1 MGAMNQITI
10 NTNAA
15 MAVAGS
21 VKLPVSGRTASVETR
36 SELAVTSELS
46 QWLQQTA
53 QLRGQE
59 NGVAGLLKLLST
71 VQALFPQAMPE
82 LLNPLQNRLQPYL
95 LGIRQLSD
103 ASRIRQ
109 LVLHSGLF
117 LENNLCTTEGL
128 QTLTDDLKLQI
139 FQILTIMDPSRQ
151 MSLQGALPVF
161 ANINSMSAR
170 GLQGLSES
178 SSKPLR
184 TGKQLQAYLQC
195 SHDDPQGGVSDG
207 MLNQWLQQQVE
218 AVLRQLVQQQLQC
231 RQDGEDT
238 VWQLQLLLQQRDG
251 SVQGL
256 PLEIREHGRDTADW
270 SLQFRL
276 ELPRLG
282 KVKIAMRIEGK
293 TVQLVYQNDNVL
305 TVSERQRH
313 ARQLQSAFASK
324 NLALTSLSHRLVEH
338 DDEQS

>member
-1 MGAMNQITI
+1 VGVMNQITI

-21 VKLPVSGRTASVETR
+21 VKLPVSSRAVSMETR
-36 SELAVTSELS
+36 PELAVTSELS

-53 QLRGQE
+53 QMRGQE
-59 NGVAGLLKLLST
+59 NGVGGLLKLLST

-95 LGIRQLSD
+95 LGTRQLSD

-117 LENNLCTTEGL
+117 LESNLATTEGL
-128 QTLTDDLKLQI
+128 QTLTDDLKLQL
-139 FQILTIMDPSRQ
+139 FQILTLMDPGRQ
-151 MSLQGALPVF
+151 LSLQAGFPVF
-161 ANINSMSAR
+161 ANISSMTAR
-170 GLQGLSES
+170 GLQGTSES
-178 SSKPLR
+178 SSKPVR

-218 AVLRQLVQQQLQC
+218 EVLRQLVQQQLQC
-231 RQDGEDT
+231 HQDGEDT
-238 VWQLQLLLQQRDG
+238 VWTLQLLLQQHDG

-256 PLEIREHGRDTADW
+256 PLEIREHGQDTADW
-270 SLQFRL
+270 GLQFSL
-276 ELPRLG
+276 DLPRLG

-293 TVQLVYQNDNVL
+293 TVQLVYQNDKVL
-305 TVSERQRH
+305 TVQERQLH
-313 ARQLQSAFASK
+313 AQRLQSAFAAK
-324 NLALTSLSHRLVEH
+324 NLALTSLSHRLMEK
-338 DDEQS
+338 DDD

>member
-1 MGAMNQITI
+1 MNQITI

-21 VKLPVSGRTASVETR
+21 VKLPVNGRTASVDSR
-36 SELAVTSELS
+36 QELAVTSELS
-46 QWLQQTA
+46 QWLQQSA

-71 VQALFPQAMPE
+71 VQAMFPQAMPE

-103 ASRIRQ
+103 ASRLRQ

-117 LENNLCTTEGL
+117 LENNLATTEGL
-128 QTLTDDLKLQI
+128 QTLTDDLKLQL
-139 FQILTIMDPSRQ
+139 FQILTLMDPSRQ
-151 MSLQGALPVF
+151 LSLQGALPVF
-161 ANINSMSAR
+161 ANISSMSAR
-170 GLQGLSES
+170 GLQGLSENN
-178 SSKPLR
+178 SKPVR

-238 VWQLQLLLQQRDG
+238 VWELQLLLQQRDG

-256 PLEIREHGRDTADW
+256 PLEIREHKQDSADW

-282 KVKIAMRIEGK
+282 KVKIAMRIEGR
-293 TVQLVYQNDNVL
+293 TVQLVYQNDKVL
-305 TVSERQRH
+305 TVQERQQH
-313 ARQLQSAFASK
+313 AQRLQSAFAAK
-324 NLALTSLSHRLVEH
+324 NLALTSLSHRLVETDH
-338 DDEQS
+338 D